1 MNRKKRLFLLIPI
14 LIVVMLSFLSKS
26 SSKKGGNLPM
36 FNLLNEKGQVVNSKD
51 LPLPMVLFFYPKN
64 NTPVCTKEAC
74 SFRDHLDL
82 FTKHGVNIVGV
93 SNDNMI
99 SHQQFK
105 EQYNLQYPLM
115 TDINGEARKKLG
127 VSKFLGVVEGRVT
140 FVVNEEGKIIHIFN
154 SPMQSEKHVEEALK
168 ALGIEN
174 SDK

>member
-1 MNRKKRLFLLIPI
+1 MKQKKRLLFVIPI
-14 LIVVMLSFLSKS
+14 LFIAMLSFLLKS
-26 SSKKGGNLPM
+26 SSKKGGDLPT
-36 FNLLNEKGQVVNSKD
+36 FNLLNEKGEVVSSKD

-74 SFRDHLDL
+74 SFRDHFDL
-82 FTKHGVNIVGV
+82 FTTHGVNIVGV
-93 SNDNMI
+93 SNDNMA

-154 SPMQSEKHVEEALK
+154 SPMQSEKHVEEALM
-168 ALGIEN
+168 ALGIQN
-174 SDK
+174 SEK